1 MEELKNEIF
10 KSISLGFMSSDPFKN
25 FEVNNMADSN
35 YDQIDL
41 HKNVVDQI
49 ILSSKSGQK
58 MFRESDLIDVWFD
71 SGSMPYAQWHYPF
84 ENKKMIDENQ
94 AFPADYIAEG
104 VDQTRGWFYTLHAI
118 SSMVFDSI
126 SYKNVISNGLVL
138 DRNGQKMSKRLG
150 NAVDPFKTISEFGP
164 DATRWY
170 MISNA
175 NPWDNLKFDLEGIQ
189 ESKRKFFG
197 TLYNVYSFFSLYANI
212 DNFKYS
218 EKDIDHNKR
227 PEMDRWILSEL
238 NSLIAEVDDHYSNY
252 EPTRAARSI
261 SKFLQ
266 LYLSNWYVRLSRRR
280 FWKGSYGEDKISAYQ
295 TLFTCLVEV
304 SKISSPIAPFYM
316 DRLYLDLTSN
326 TNSNLNDSVHHSDFP
341 KSNSA
346 FINVDLQKKI
356 RKAQIICSLVLSLRK
371 KEKIKVR
378 QPLSKIMIPYFTD
391 QEKVELSEI
400 SGLIKSEVN
409 VKKVELI
416 SNSSGILVKKVK
428 PNFKALGPK
437 LGKTLSQVTN
447 KIKAFDNA
455 DIQKIENGE
464 SITIEFN
471 SEKIIL
477 EPTDLEVVSEDIEGW
492 LVASENDITVALDVQ
507 LNPKLIN
514 EGVCREL
521 INRIQNLRKETGLLV
536 TDKINLKIQRD
547 NIIEKAIFE
556 NRAYILSETLAE
568 NLEFFDVLSEG
579 IEISFDNIKTKLYIK
594 KII

>member
-1 MEELKNEIF
+1 
-10 KSISLGFMSSDPFKN
+10 
-25 FEVNNMADSN
+25 
-35 YDQIDL
+35 
-41 HKNVVDQI
+41 
-49 ILSSKSGQK
+49 
-58 MFRESDLIDVWFD
+58 
-71 SGSMPYAQWHYPF
+71 MPYAQWHYPF
-84 ENKKMIDENQ
+84 ENKKMIDENE

-126 SYKNVISNGLVL
+126 AYKNVISNGLVL

-212 DNFKYS
+212 DNFTYS

-304 SKISSPIAPFYM
+304 SKMSSPIAPFYM

>member
-1 MEELKNEIF
+1 
-10 KSISLGFMSSDPFKN
+10 
-25 FEVNNMADSN
+25 
-35 YDQIDL
+35 
-41 HKNVVDQI
+41 
-49 ILSSKSGQK
+49 
-58 MFRESDLIDVWFD
+58 
-71 SGSMPYAQWHYPF
+71 
-84 ENKKMIDENQ
+84 
-94 AFPADYIAEG
+94 
-104 VDQTRGWFYTLHAI
+104 
-118 SSMVFDSI
+118 
-126 SYKNVISNGLVL
+126 
-138 DRNGQKMSKRLG
+138 
-150 NAVDPFKTISEFGP
+150 
-164 DATRWY
+164 
-170 MISNA
+170 
-175 NPWDNLKFDLEGIQ
+175 
-189 ESKRKFFG
+189 
-197 TLYNVYSFFSLYANI
+197 
-212 DNFKYS
+212 
-218 EKDIDHNKR
+218 
-227 PEMDRWILSEL
+227 
-238 NSLIAEVDDHYSNY
+238 
-252 EPTRAARSI
+252 
-261 SKFLQ
+261 
-266 LYLSNWYVRLSRRR
+266 
-280 FWKGSYGEDKISAYQ
+280 
-295 TLFTCLVEV
+295 
-304 SKISSPIAPFYM
+304 
-316 DRLYLDLTSN
+316 
-326 TNSNLNDSVHHSDFP
+326 
-341 KSNSA
+341 
-346 FINVDLQKKI
+346 
-356 RKAQIICSLVLSLRK
+356 
-371 KEKIKVR
+371 
-378 QPLSKIMIPYFTD
+378 MIPYFTD